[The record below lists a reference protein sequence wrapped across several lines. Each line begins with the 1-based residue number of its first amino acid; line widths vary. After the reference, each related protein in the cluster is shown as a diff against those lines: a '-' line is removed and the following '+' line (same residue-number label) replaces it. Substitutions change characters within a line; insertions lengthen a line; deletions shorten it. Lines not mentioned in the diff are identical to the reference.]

1 MAALKTKTAEVRA
14 CLKTW
19 KAHSIRSIRWL
30 RKSFFS
36 LKLYIF
42 EIMISSILRQ
52 IHRLGECEWEQSSV
66 VPVIG
71 WRLVIG
77 LASYGSRT
85 KKRRSLEKPWMATLV
100 TILTIH
106 LFAILI
112 QINCLVPGPSTPP
125 QRCQDIYIFIYI
137 YLSYIY
143 SIIYIFIDIYVYQ
156 LDQLE
161 NSFRVQGIQEGLN

>member
-1 MAALKTKTAEVRA
+1 
-14 CLKTW
+14 
-19 KAHSIRSIRWL
+19 
-30 RKSFFS
+30 
-36 LKLYIF
+36 
-42 EIMISSILRQ
+42 
-52 IHRLGECEWEQSSV
+52 
-66 VPVIG
+66 
-71 WRLVIG
+71 
-77 LASYGSRT
+77 
-85 KKRRSLEKPWMATLV
+85 MATLV

-137 YLSYIY
+137 YIFIIYIY